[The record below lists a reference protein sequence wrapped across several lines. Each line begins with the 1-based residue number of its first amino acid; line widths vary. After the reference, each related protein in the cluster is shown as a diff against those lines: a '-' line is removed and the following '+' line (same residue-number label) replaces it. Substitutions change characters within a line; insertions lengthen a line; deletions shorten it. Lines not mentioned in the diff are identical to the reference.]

1 MINGS
6 IGTRVS
12 YTFGVV
18 VNMDESAAGAAVA
31 GRRDVSTGAAVG
43 GIAVVLM
50 VAFRVVVVGGRVSIG
65 RRVGGILYTGF
76 FVDVVVGR
84 LKSVG
89 LGRGGFVLR
98 GGFLVVVGTGAG
110 AAVVTGTLTSLT
122 GARVVDFVVVVVG
135 RRVVF
140 RVVFL
145 VVVDVLAS
153 VVVGSVVVDVV
164 VSCIDWNVCN
174 LMLSVVVDSV
184 G

>member
-1 MINGS
+1 MINNGS
-6 IGTRVS
+6 TGTRVS

-31 GRRDVSTGAAVG
+31 GRRDVSTGASVG
-43 GIAVVLM
+43 GIAVV
-50 VAFRVVVVGGRVSIG
+50 VVVVVGFRACVVVVGGRVSIG

-84 LKSVG
+84 LNSVG
-89 LGRGGFVLR
+89 LGRG
-98 GGFLVVVGTGAG
+98 FLVVVVTGAG
-110 AAVVTGTLTSLT
+110 LAVVTGTLTSLA
-122 GARVVDFVVVVVG
+122 GARVVAFVVVVVG

-174 LMLSVVVDSV
+174 LMLSVVVGTV

>member
-1 MINGS
+1 MINNGS
-6 IGTRVS
+6 TGTRVS

-31 GRRDVSTGAAVG
+31 GRRDVSTGASVG
-43 GIAVVLM
+43 GIAVVVVVVGLR
-50 VAFRVVVVGGRVSIG
+50 ACVVVVGGRVSIG

-89 LGRGGFVLR
+89 LGRG
-98 GGFLVVVGTGAG
+98 FLVVVVTGAG
-110 AAVVTGTLTSLT
+110 LAVVTGTLTSLA
-122 GARVVDFVVVVVG
+122 GARVVAFVVVVVG

-174 LMLSVVVDSV
+174 LMLSVVVGTV